1 MAEDAHFSVNG
12 LHDVRGL
19 DVFGHDIRVRT
30 HGGTGRQQ
38 QRGKAAGPSTG
49 FRPSHGETG
58 FGDVH
63 G

>member
-1 MAEDAHFSVNG
+1 MAEDAHFSVNS

-19 DVFGHDIRVRT
+19 NVFGHDMRIRSHRRA
-30 HGGTGRQQ
+30 GRQQ
-38 QRGKAAGPSTG
+38 QRGKAAGPSAG
-49 FRPSHGETG
+49 FRPAHGETG